1 MNLLHRS
8 VDGNPRSAD
17 FNIACSPSLQRSL
30 VLEGGWMVESPLMD
44 LFDHAMQGRLASEA
58 PLAARMRPR
67 TLDEFQG
74 QEEIVGKGRLLRRAI
89 EADRLFASIIFW
101 GPPGTGKTT
110 LAMIIANSTQSHFD
124 TISAVLAGKPEL
136 RKLIHQAR
144 ERRIL
149 NGIRSILFVDEVHRW
164 NKAQQ
169 DALLPLVEDGTITF
183 IGATTENPYF
193 EVIGAL
199 VSRSRIFQ
207 LSSLTDDDV
216 EQVIRGALNNRERG
230 YGEREITLE
239 PEALAHLVRVAGGD
253 ARNAL
258 NAIELAVETTG
269 LNDAGVIHVNLA
281 VAQESIQRRAVLYDK
296 DGDAH
301 YDTISA
307 FIKSVRGSDPDAAL
321 YWLAKMLYAG
331 EDPRFILRRLL
342 ILASE
347 DIGLADPQ
355 GLIVAAAAMHS
366 YEFIGLPEG
375 VYPIVEA
382 TLYLATAPK
391 SNTATAY
398 FKAYQLLEQRG
409 VIQVPK
415 HLQDGSRD
423 AAALGHG
430 EGYEYPHS
438 HPEHHIGQGY
448 LPPALW
454 GTYFYSPSDQGYEAG
469 VQERLERW
477 RKAQQ
482 AALEIEDT
490 HQVPELTEAEVEQIK
505 RRQCQRRSAR
515 D

>member
-1 MNLLHRS
+1 MQN
-8 VDGNPRSAD
+8 N
-17 FNIACSPSLQRSL
+17 
-30 VLEGGWMVESPLMD
+30 LMD
-44 LFDHAMQGRLASEA
+44 LFDHALQERLTTEA
-58 PLAARMRPR
+58 PLAARIRPR
-67 TLDEFQG
+67 TLKNFVG
-74 QEEIVGKGRLLRRAI
+74 QDDIIGEGRLLKRAI
-89 EADRLFASIIFW
+89 EADKLFASIILW

-110 LAMIIANSTQSHFD
+110 LAMIIANTTQSHFE

-136 RKLIHQAR
+136 RRVINEAHDRRKLYQKRTIV
-144 ERRIL
+144 
-149 NGIRSILFVDEVHRW
+149 FVDEVHRW

-169 DALLPLVEDGTITF
+169 DALLPLVENGIITL

-207 LSSLTDDDV
+207 LHPLKENEVRT
-216 EQVIRGALNNRERG
+216 VIMNALSDKTRG
-230 YGEREITLE
+230 YGKRMIEIDQ
-239 PEALAHLVRVAGGD
+239 EALAHLVRVAGGD

-258 NAIELAVETTG
+258 NALELAVESTQTG
-269 LNDAGVIHVNLA
+269 PEGKIHISLE

-347 DIGLADPQ
+347 DIGLADPM
-355 GLIVAAAAMHS
+355 GLVVAAAATQS
-366 YEFIGLPEG
+366 FEFVGLPEG

-391 SNTATAY
+391 SNSAGAY
-398 FKAYQLLEQRG
+398 FKAFKLLEERG
-409 VIQVPK
+409 VVDVPR
-415 HLQDGSRD
+415 HLQDSNRD

-430 EGYEYPHS
+430 EGYQYPHE
-438 HPEHHIGQGY
+438 HPGHHTGQQY
-448 LPPALW
+448 LPSALL
-454 GTYFYSPSDQGYEAG
+454 GTTFYHPSDQGYESQI
-469 VQERLERW
+469 QERLHLW
-477 RKAQQ
+477 RQAQRE
-482 AALEIEDT
+482 ALGIVESDDLPDLPESEINT
-490 HQVPELTEAEVEQIK
+490 IK
-505 RRQCQRRSAR
+505 RHHTRGGAGHS
-515 D
+515 